1 MLNPQM
7 TDQALIALD
16 MMDFRDKDKLVQQVK
31 AQGTM
36 MDVLNQISQ
45 IALQLAEQSGRPE
58 IAQQL
63 AMVMQGL
70 GQDIGLNIAQPTGGG
85 AQKALGGGTSALDKP
100 ADPNENAIV
109 ARARE
114 RAASADRLE

>member
-16 MMDFRDKDKLVQQVK
+16 MMDFRDKDKLVKQVK

-36 MDVLNQISQ
+36 MDVLSQISQ
-45 IALQLAEQSGRPE
+45 IALQLAQESGRPE

-63 AMVMQGL
+63 AMVLQGL
-70 GQDIGLNIAQPTGGG
+70 GQDIGLNIAAPAGGG
-85 AQKALGGGTSALDKP
+85 TPKALGGGADALDKP

-109 ARARE
+109 ARAKE
-114 RAASADRLE
+114 RAASADRLD